1 MLFRFLSL
9 LSVAAFS
16 VTSAVA
22 VPTVII
28 DELTGGGGNVV
39 EAVITDGDAT
49 GPYVDLSGVTNR
61 VLVDTQITT
70 WDISVTAN
78 STGSTPAG
86 PNSNLLSFVARNT
99 GLIERTLVI
108 GLVEDYGAAQ
118 FTPGFPQLKFRVN
131 ASDIDETGGPVR
143 VDFFG
148 QVGTNATAPTDGS
161 AAGLPF
167 STYGLTTG
175 PGTVFSAIDL
185 QEGADA
191 LGFYSPVSSYSTAL
205 FAVVTAAAGT
215 EVSFDFSVEAV
226 PEPGFYGL
234 LSLALSGLFF
244 FGYRK
249 RNAAGELN
257 S

>member
-16 VTSAVA
+16 VTSALA
-22 VPTVII
+22 VPTVIL
-28 DELTGGGGNVV
+28 DELTFGNTV
-39 EAVITDGDAT
+39 EAVVTDGDAV
-49 GPYVDLSGVTNR
+49 GPYTDGSAAVNR
-61 VLVDTQITT
+61 VTVDTTIAT
-70 WDISVTAN
+70 WDISVIAN

-86 PNSNLLSFVARNT
+86 PDSNLLSFVARNT
-99 GLIERTLVI
+99 GAIERRLII

-118 FTPGFPQLKFRVN
+118 FTPGFPTLKFRVN
-131 ASDIDETGGPVR
+131 ASDIDETNGDVR
-143 VDFFG
+143 VDFLG
-148 QVGTNATAPTDGS
+148 QVGTNPTAPIEGVTD
-161 AAGLPF
+161 AAAPF
-167 STYGLTTG
+167 GTYGLAG
-175 PGTVFSAIDL
+175 PGTVFTAVDL
-185 QEGADA
+185 QEGIDK
-191 LGFYSPVSSYSTAL
+191 LDFYSPVSSYSTAL
-205 FAVVTAAAGT
+205 FAVITAAPNTAI
-215 EVSFDFSVEAV
+215 SFDFSVEAV